1 MLGMAR
7 NWRSRAVGRR
17 KKGVLWIEAD
27 NSILRVFF
35 WFGDRYALSLL
46 FQSILMI
53 AVQVPLNKF
62 RTDIDIVVYATED
75 VSGLSP
81 KSFNIKY

>member
-7 NWRSRAVGRR
+7 NWRSRAAGRR
-17 KKGVLWIEAD
+17 RKGLFWIEAD
-27 NSILRVFF
+27 YSILRVFF

-53 AVQVPLNKF
+53 AVQVLLNN
-62 RTDIDIVVYATED
+62 
-75 VSGLSP
+75 SGMILTL
-81 KSFNIKY
+81 